1 MPELPEV
8 ETVVRTLRPRLLG
21 AAISAVW
28 TSNKGLRLARPID
41 RAALARL
48 SVAARIAAVRRK
60 GKYILI
66 DLDRGQAGVLIHL
79 GMSGRLRL
87 QAGSEPRAPHTHVV
101 WSLAG
106 GDELRFVDPRRFG
119 WVAASRDVDALP
131 ELAGLGPD
139 ALVELDVSRL
149 RALLAASRAPLK
161 SFLLD
166 QKRIAGLGNIYV
178 CEALFRAR
186 LHPGTPARRAT
197 GRAAALL
204 RAIRATL
211 RVALSNREPAC
222 ATSSTPRAEGAR
234 TRQPCWYTAASAN
247 RVALVARPCAGR
259 WIADARPSSVLAAS
273 VARRRDH

>member
-211 RVALSNREPAC
+211 RVALSNRG
-222 ATSSTPRAEGAR
+222 TSMRDFVDSEGR
-234 TRQPCWYTAASAN
+234 RGENASAL
-247 RVALVARPCAGR
+247 LVYGREREPCRACGATLCRSLDSGR
-259 WIADARPSSVLAAS
+259 STFFCPRCQ
-273 VARRRDH
+273 RR

>member
-21 AAISAVW
+21 ASIAAVW
-28 TSNKGLRLARPID
+28 TSDKGLRLARPVD

-48 SVAARIAAVRRK
+48 SAAARIAAVRRK

-66 DLDRGQAGVLIHL
+66 DLEGGQGGLLIHL

-87 QAGSEPRAPHTHVV
+87 QAASEPRAPHTHVV

-106 GDELRFVDPRRFG
+106 GGELRFVDPRRFG
-119 WVAASRDVDALP
+119 WVAASRNVDALP

-139 ALVELDVSRL
+139 ALGEMDVSRL
-149 RALLAASRAPLK
+149 RALLAASSAPLK

-178 CEALFRAR
+178 CEALFRSR
-186 LHPGTPARRAT
+186 LHPRTPARRAA

-211 RVALSNREPAC
+211 KVALANRGTSLRDFVDSDGRSGENAAALLVYGREREPCRAC
-222 ATSSTPRAEGAR
+222 GAPVRRSRDSGRSTFY
-234 TRQPCWYTAASAN
+234 C
-247 RVALVARPCAGR
+247 
-259 WIADARPSSVLAAS
+259 PSCQ
-273 VARRRDH
+273 RR

>member
-21 AAISAVW
+21 ATIAAVW
-28 TSNKGLRLARPID
+28 TSDKGLRLARPVD

-48 SVAARIAAVRRK
+48 SAAARIAAVRRK

-66 DLDRGQAGVLIHL
+66 DLEGGQGGLLIHL

-87 QAGSEPRAPHTHVV
+87 QAASEPRAPHTHVV

-106 GDELRFVDPRRFG
+106 GGELRFVDPRRFG
-119 WVAASRDVDALP
+119 WVAASRNVDALP

-139 ALVELDVSRL
+139 ALGEMDLPRL

-178 CEALFRAR
+178 CEALFRSR
-186 LHPGTPARRAT
+186 LHPRTPARRAA

-211 RVALSNREPAC
+211 KVALANRGTSLRDFVDSDGRSGENAAALLVYGREREPCRAC
-222 ATSSTPRAEGAR
+222 GAPVRRSRDSGRSTFY
-234 TRQPCWYTAASAN
+234 C
-247 RVALVARPCAGR
+247 
-259 WIADARPSSVLAAS
+259 PSCQ
-273 VARRRDH
+273 RR